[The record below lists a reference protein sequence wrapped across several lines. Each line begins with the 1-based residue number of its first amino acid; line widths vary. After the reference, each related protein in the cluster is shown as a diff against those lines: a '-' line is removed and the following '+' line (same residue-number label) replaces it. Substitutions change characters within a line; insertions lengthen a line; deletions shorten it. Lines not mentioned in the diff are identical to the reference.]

1 MGKENKL
8 SPGQAGQEVCSHV
21 CADRLQEYCEA
32 GVAHMS
38 IQAFVDTWFTLCD
51 Q

>member
-8 SPGQAGQEVCSHV
+8 SHGKAGQEVCSHV
-21 CADRLQEYCEA
+21 CAGRMQEYCET
-32 GVAHMS
+32 GVA
-38 IQAFVDTWFTLCD
+38 QAFVDTWFTLCD